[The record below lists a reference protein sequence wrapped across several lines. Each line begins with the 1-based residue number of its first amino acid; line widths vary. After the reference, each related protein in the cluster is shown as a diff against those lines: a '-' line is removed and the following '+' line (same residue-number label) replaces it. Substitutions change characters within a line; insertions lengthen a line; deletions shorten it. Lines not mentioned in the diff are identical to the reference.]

1 MRYTIAKTRAADK
14 PETVERETKMKTYTE
29 REIFEYLK
37 NNLRLYIGEGTVIYF
52 VSVDD
57 DGDLI
62 TDSVAD
68 GSRQGHDVNVEILD
82 PASYLGVSQEE
93 YDSMEDMDAF
103 YAKENADDEA
113 FMDIVKELT
122 EEVNALVDTLA
133 E

>member
-1 MRYTIAKTRAADK
+1 
-14 PETVERETKMKTYTE
+14 MKKYTE
-29 REIFEYLK
+29 NEIFEYLK

-82 PASYLGVSQEE
+82 PASYLGVSQEV

-103 YAKENADDEA
+103 FVKENADDED
-113 FMDIVKELT
+113 FMGVVKDLT
-122 EEVNALVDTLA
+122 EEVNDLIITLA

>member
-1 MRYTIAKTRAADK
+1 
-14 PETVERETKMKTYTE
+14 MKTYTE